1 MLPEVRLLLIL
12 DPSEVFNPGASWQK
26 INEVTVMMDKRWK
39 VHIIS
44 SQAIH
49 YDNLA
54 CDYQV
59 HKVRMLTSPN
69 SIPSRILYL
78 SLATYVGTKLVK
90 KYNINAVMAKEGHL
104 TQGLVDCIIKRITKT
119 KCIVRVNENSVLE
132 LLLFLERLKTPVV
145 STKTFMRIIE
155 LMARRLEAFVF
166 KHADWVVTQGPM
178 DFARIKKVT
187 DRVSFVP
194 LWVDTRKFRPLGVTN
209 RRELRKKLIGVTDET
224 KVVLFV
230 GRLHPEK
237 DIDTLLK
244 GFQKLTETRNDTEL
258 VLIGTG
264 PQGENFK
271 ELARKLAI
279 ESKVKFLGYVP
290 HDRMP
295 DYYNT
300 ADVYVL
306 TSIWEEL
313 SNTIME
319 AMACGLPVIATDV
332 GGNPYLVKDQVTGFL
347 VSPKNPAAVS
357 ERIAYALDH
366 VEECRKISL
375 KARSEIEKYGMERG
389 GELYKTVITQ
399 VISQGRNKL
408 LSVA

>member
-12 DPSEVFNPGASWQK
+12 DPSEAFNLSASWLK

-39 VHIIS
+39 VHLIS
-44 SQAIH
+44 SQTAH
-49 YDNLA
+49 YDNLT

-59 HKVRMLTSPN
+59 HKVRMLSNPN

-78 SLATYVGTKLVK
+78 TLAAYVGAKLVK

-104 TQGLVDCIIKRITKT
+104 TQGLVDCAIKSITKT

-132 LLLFLERLKTPVV
+132 LLLFLERLKTPVL

-155 LMARRLEAFVF
+155 LIARRVEAFVF

-178 DFARIKKVT
+178 DFQRIKKVT
-187 DRVSFVP
+187 EKVSFVP
-194 LWVDTRKFRPLGVTN
+194 LWIDTQKFRPLDGT
-209 RRELRKKLIGVTDET
+209 RKHELRKKLIEVDDET

-230 GRLHPEK
+230 GRLHLEK
-237 DIDTLLK
+237 DIDTLFK
-244 GFQKLTETRNDTEL
+244 AFEKLLETRNNAEL

-264 PQGENFK
+264 PEEENCK

-279 ESKVKFLGYVP
+279 TSKVRFLGYVP
-290 HDRMP
+290 HEKMP
-295 DYYNT
+295 DYYNA

-319 AMACGLPVIATDV
+319 AMACGLPVIATNV

-347 VSPKNPAAVS
+347 VSAKNPEALS

-366 VEECRKISL
+366 AEECKKVSL
-375 KARSEIEKYGMERG
+375 KARLEIEKYGKERG
-389 GELYKTVITQ
+389 GELYKTVINR
-399 VISQGRNKL
+399 VISHKQNRL